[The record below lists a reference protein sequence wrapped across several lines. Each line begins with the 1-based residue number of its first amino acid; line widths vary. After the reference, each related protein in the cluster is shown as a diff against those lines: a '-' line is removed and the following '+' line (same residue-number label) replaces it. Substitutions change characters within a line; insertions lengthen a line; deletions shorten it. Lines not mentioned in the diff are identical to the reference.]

1 MAARE
6 GKKAL
11 KEAHDAWLHGWI
23 MEMEN
28 TGKLAEGDEG
38 SRSGQ
43 IEKIGSVQELCMA
56 LGRARLRNKTAYN
69 LE

>member
-43 IEKIGSVQELCMA
+43 IEKNWIRTRALHGIGEGSAQE
-56 LGRARLRNKTAYN
+56 
-69 LE
+69 